1 MADKERLQSPGDF
14 FIDGVMIVGSSGA
27 RINVT
32 DQVRE
37 LNIYQDLDSPFMS
50 GSILLADSMG
60 VAELL
65 PFLGQE
71 RLLFSIKTPTK
82 RAVDFNKYHAIIY
95 NVQKRFANT
104 DKEQS
109 FLLNWTTLDHYRN
122 TRTKISESFDGT
134 ISEIVTK
141 ILKGKNY
148 LGTNKSINIEKTK
161 NLRQYVFPNLTPFQ
175 AINLMKEEAVS
186 DSESAP
192 YFVFFENQDGYHFR
206 SMDSLIG
213 SMGNLNVPHQKT
225 YKYQPSKGN
234 SSRDPEDGL
243 STLLS
248 WDVTN
253 NNNSFLCTRHGMYS
267 STLYFHDI
275 FNKNVQKFE
284 YSYGRD
290 RVGKRNSLNQES
302 KNVGSIVPSLKTDGG
317 KRLDQYP
324 CKTFVHPTGS
334 DNLHTK
340 GTDNNAEEWLQESR
354 SRELEQDY
362 FDLKIETYG
371 DTNIQV
377 GDIINVVIPSNKPQA
392 APVVSDSIDP
402 ILSGRYL
409 ITQLHHLV
417 IPTEQRHQMI
427 MNVMKDSIENAP
439 PIQDLKYPTEPS
451 GGSDIGLE
459 DTKRTLKPRTKGSGG
474 KTPRF

>member
-1 MADKERLQSPGDF
+1 MATDKERLQTPGDF

-37 LNIYQDLDSPFMS
+37 LNIYQDIDSPYMS

-71 RLLFSIKTPTK
+71 RLLFSLKTPTK
-82 RAVDFNKYHAIIY
+82 RAIDFNKYHAIIY

-104 DKEQS
+104 AKEQS

-134 ISEIVTK
+134 IDEIVTK
-141 ILKGKNY
+141 ILKGKDY
-148 LGTNKSINIEKTK
+148 LGTNKTVNIEKTK

-186 DSESAP
+186 KEESAP

-213 SMGNLNVPHQKT
+213 QLGELNVPHKKT

-234 SSRDPEDGL
+234 ATRDPEDGL
-243 STLLS
+243 STILS
-248 WDVTN
+248 WDITN

-317 KRLDQYP
+317 KSLDQYP
-324 CKTFVHPTGS
+324 SKTFVHPTGS

-377 GDIINVVIPSNKPQA
+377 GDIINVVIPSNKPMA
-392 APVVSDSIDP
+392 APVVPESIDP

-417 IPTEQRHQMI
+417 IPTDQRHQMV

-439 PIQDLKYPTEPS
+439 PIQDLKYPEEPT
-451 GGSDIGLE
+451 GSDDIGLK
-459 DTKRTLKPRTKGSGG
+459 DTKRTLKPRTKGSGP
-474 KTPRF
+474 K